1 MKTPSPKNSGRKI
14 KPRGCI
20 QANTVSKH
28 ARKKV
33 IKSYLTLKCVYFAP
47 SKVCGNNTG
56 SGVRPRSILIDSN
69 TTSEPQL
76 QQPVCQN
83 TSREA
88 LRTQSEDTKMSNI
101 RGQRRAPMKKR
112 VTLRYVF
119 YFFIY
124 LFIYFFFDI
133 FNRFLK

>member
-1 MKTPSPKNSGRKI
+1 MFL
-14 KPRGCI
+14 CI
-20 QANTVSKH
+20 SYVS
-28 ARKKV
+28 
-33 IKSYLTLKCVYFAP
+33 SQ
-47 SKVCGNNTG
+47 VCGNNTA

-88 LRTQSEDTKMSNI
+88 LRTQSEDAKMSTI

-112 VTLRYVF
+112 ENNSKKYLVNLILNLIRKKRNIDKLLRE
-119 YFFIY
+119 
-124 LFIYFFFDI
+124 
-133 FNRFLK
+133 KTTGEE

>member
-1 MKTPSPKNSGRKI
+1 M
-14 KPRGCI
+14 
-20 QANTVSKH
+20 
-28 ARKKV
+28 
-33 IKSYLTLKCVYFAP
+33 
-47 SKVCGNNTG
+47 
-56 SGVRPRSILIDSN
+56 RPRSILIDSN

-119 YFFIY
+119 SFLFFN
-124 LFIYFFFDI
+124 I